1 MPSGMTLLPHTV
13 GTVTAFLQKGRRDFM
28 RICTS
33 VRPTVTV
40 TQTQGTA
47 AHTFGEL
54 TPRPQALLP
63 DRAHISTL
71 FCISSLFLSKKVHY
85 YISAK
90 CYIMLLCSKS
100 LWTVSVLSQIT
111 SSYLL
116 HSILGH
122 ISLYRMGAGQL
133 HIPQKFEIRFF
144 TCLIWT

>member
-71 FCISSLFLSKKVHY
+71 FLYFKFISKQ
-85 YISAK
+85 
-90 CYIMLLCSKS
+90 KS
-100 LWTVSVLSQIT
+100 T
-111 SSYLL
+111 LL
-116 HSILGH
+116 HKCEV
-122 ISLYRMGAGQL
+122 L
-133 HIPQKFEIRFF
+133 HNAA
-144 TCLIWT
+144 LL